1 MIKFLKREFRKFKK
15 KSLWGK
21 ITDMLFF
28 VLIILLLIPGTR
40 KEMMTYA
47 SKIRMLVMSPDKN
60 EKTEKLGGATS
71 LIFIDEQNDRHVLNE
86 YHDKPVFINFWATWC
101 PPCRAE
107 MPSLKDLYDDY
118 QDKVN
123 FLFLSNESMA
133 KQLEYLKSQDYD
145 LPNYQITGQPTGSLK
160 YSVLP
165 TTMILSKEKEVVVR
179 KEGAINWNSKKVRK
193 ILDDL
198 IES

>member
-1 MIKFLKREFRKFKK
+1 MIKFLKREFGKFKK

-21 ITDMLFF
+21 ITDVLFI

-47 SKIRMLVMSPDKN
+47 SKIRMLVMSPDKK
-60 EKTEKLGGATS
+60 EQTETLEGAKS

-86 YHDKPVFINFWATWC
+86 YYDKPVFINFWATWC

-107 MPSLKDLYDDY
+107 MPSLQDLYDDY
-118 QDKVN
+118 KDKVN
-123 FLFLSNESMA
+123 FLFLSNESME
-133 KQLEYLKSQDYD
+133 KQLEYLTTKDYD
-145 LPNYQITGQPTGSLK
+145 LPNYQIKGQPTGSLK

-179 KEGAINWNSKKVRK
+179 KKGAINWNSKKVRK